1 MAKKNFDKINKKE
14 LPEEMRELTDEEI
27 KFILFVYDKDSPFI
41 DKFLSLSKRKAAVI
55 EHIGANEINQDEE
68 VFITAVWALLKSQK
82 DSTWTLIVT
91 NETVF
96 DEYSRLIL
104 APLESLKEKEKL
116 QSLELKSKLMS
127 AMEEISDRLK
137 RLWNE
142 FSTGDDVLVDSIRR
156 ITPEKMARK
165 Q

>member
-1 MAKKNFDKINKKE
+1 MEKRNFDKINKKE
-14 LPEEMRELTDEEI
+14 LPEEMHGLTDEEI
-27 KFILFVYDKDSPFI
+27 KFILLVYDRDSPFI
-41 DKFLSLSKRKAAVI
+41 DKFLSLSKRKAAVT
-55 EHIGANEINQDEE
+55 EHMGANEIVQDGEE
-68 VFITAVWALLKSQK
+68 FITAIWALLRSQK

-96 DEYSRLIL
+96 EEYSRLIL
-104 APLESLKEKEKL
+104 APLESSKEKEKL
-116 QSLELKSKLMS
+116 QSLELKSRLMS

-142 FSTGDDVLVDSIRR
+142 FSTGDDVLINNIRR

-165 Q
+165 

>member
-1 MAKKNFDKINKKE
+1 MEKRNFDKINKKE
-14 LPEEMRELTDEEI
+14 LPEEMHGLTDEEI
-27 KFILFVYDKDSPFI
+27 KFILLVYDKDSPFI
-41 DKFLSLSKRKAAVI
+41 DKFLSLSKRKAAVT
-55 EHIGANEINQDEE
+55 EHMGANEIVQDGEE
-68 VFITAVWALLKSQK
+68 FITAIWALLRSQK

-96 DEYSRLIL
+96 EEYSRLIL
-104 APLESLKEKEKL
+104 APLESSKEKEKL
-116 QSLELKSKLMS
+116 QSLELKSRLMS

-142 FSTGDDVLVDSIRR
+142 FSTGDDVLINNIRR

-165 Q
+165 